1 MNKFLDLKEINE
13 LSLSHYPIPF
23 HNQIANKKWDE
34 SVLPVTELIH
44 REVLSLP
51 VNLILR
57 INDLNCI
64 VKSIKNFI

>member
-1 MNKFLDLKEINE
+1 MNKFLDLKEIKKH
-13 LSLSHYPIPF
+13 SLSHYPIPLL
-23 HNQIANKKWDE
+23 HQIADKKWNK

-44 REVLSLP
+44 KEVLSLP